1 MDESS
6 FLASVGLDPAGSS
19 DGADHQRP
27 AFAITDPKTMV
38 PTLVMAIL
46 FTGIVFWV
54 LGVF

>member
-19 DGADHQRP
+19 DEADHQRP
-27 AFAITDPKTMV
+27 ASAITDPKTMV